1 MTTAPMRSRDEVIGQ
16 VLEAAREGSSKTNIM
31 YKSFVSFDKLEEL
44 LERLIA
50 DDLLEQEKGEI
61 TYRTTQKG
69 LDFLNRL
76 NCCDRKENQVF
87 SINRNDDDGTTGTEH
102 QPDFVRSSL
111 DPMQFDK
118 ILVIGLGQLGLPVA
132 KYVKDRGFD
141 VYGYDISTKALERAE
156 KTAGIK
162 KAVNFSGFDVY
173 IICVSTHKQ
182 EDMFSP
188 QIEGILSIVQDKISK
203 EAKDGALVAIES
215 TIPKGTS
222 KKVFELLNHRLHVA
236 HAPHRWYALE
246 EKEHG
251 VNQLRVVGGV
261 CDCCLR
267 VAMQF
272 YDGSEKS
279 SFSLLPQSSSL
290 NELESQSDIVTAP
303 MAVGGV
309 GGVGGSAEEKEDS
322 AALSLS
328 RNDGNTA
335 KKTSLGIPMHPVPD
349 IEIAE
354 LTKIIENAHR
364 YLQIAF
370 AEDLYLYCQ
379 ANNINFAELR
389 DSLNT
394 KWNVNVL
401 EPREGIGG
409 HCLPKDT
416 KMFLNSS
423 KSIKSK
429 ILESAIQIDKD
440 YKKYRQTKETDLRK
454 YAASASKTI
463 CQKC

>member
-1 MTTAPMRSRDEVIGQ
+1 MDDQKNSAIISCSYSQDSPKSVPRNGQ
-16 VLEAAREGSSKTNIM
+16 IQN
-31 YKSFVSFDKLEEL
+31 
-44 LERLIA
+44 
-50 DDLLEQEKGEI
+50 
-61 TYRTTQKG
+61 
-69 LDFLNRL
+69 
-76 NCCDRKENQVF
+76 KENQ
-87 SINRNDDDGTTGTEH
+87 S
-102 QPDFVRSSL
+102 DFDRTIS
-111 DPMQFDK
+111 FNK

-156 KTAGIK
+156 KTAGVK
-162 KAVNFSGFDVY
+162 KAINFSGFDVY

-188 QIEGILSIVQDKISK
+188 QIEGILSIVQDKIAK
-203 EAKDGALVAIES
+203 EAKNGALVSIES

-222 KKVFELLNHRLHVA
+222 KKVFEMLNHRLHVA

-267 VAMQF
+267 AAMQF
-272 YDGSEKS
+272 YDGAVISTTTTEEQTEASTPKS
-279 SFSLLPQSSSL
+279 ASIEATEIMTSGNGNGNGHST
-290 NELESQSDIVTAP
+290 NNHHTNI
-303 MAVGGV
+303 
-309 GGVGGSAEEKEDS
+309 SATK
-322 AALSLS
+322 
-328 RNDGNTA
+328 N
-335 KKTSLGIPMHPVPD
+335 TSLGIPMHPVPE

-354 LTKIIENAHR
+354 LTKIVENAHR

-379 ANNINFAELR
+379 KNNINFAELR

-423 KSIKSK
+423 RTIKSK
-429 ILESAIQIDKD
+429 IIEAAIQTDET
-440 YKKYRQTKETDLRK
+440 YRTQRRTKEITQQEC
-454 YAASASKTI
+454 AASSNYLTKTM
-463 CQKC
+463 CQNVRF

>member
-1 MTTAPMRSRDEVIGQ
+1 
-16 VLEAAREGSSKTNIM
+16 
-31 YKSFVSFDKLEEL
+31 
-44 LERLIA
+44 
-50 DDLLEQEKGEI
+50 
-61 TYRTTQKG
+61 
-69 LDFLNRL
+69 
-76 NCCDRKENQVF
+76 
-87 SINRNDDDGTTGTEH
+87 
-102 QPDFVRSSL
+102 
-111 DPMQFDK
+111 
-118 ILVIGLGQLGLPVA
+118 
-132 KYVKDRGFD
+132 

-156 KTAGIK
+156 KIAGIK
-162 KAVNFSGFDVY
+162 KAINFSGFDVY

-188 QIEGILSIVQDKISK
+188 QIEGLLSIVQDKISK
-203 EAKDGALVAIES
+203 EAKNGALVAIES

-222 KKVFELLNHRLHVA
+222 RKVFEMLNHRLHVA

-267 VAMQF
+267 AAMQF
-272 YDGSEKS
+272 YDGNVEDKIISPISKSTSTTTTPEPTDIKTTKEERFRITMAAPTLTSTSIRDSGNHDANDSERIVNNDS
-279 SFSLLPQSSSL
+279 DDLQSSKLTPIANNKSAVP
-290 NELESQSDIVTAP
+290 STIRSTVGSSSDNKDNNNNNST
-303 MAVGGV
+303 
-309 GGVGGSAEEKEDS
+309 
-322 AALSLS
+322 
-328 RNDGNTA
+328 
-335 KKTSLGIPMHPVPD
+335 KKTSLGITMHPVSD

-394 KWNVNVL
+394 KWNVNIL

-416 KMFLNSS
+416 TMFLNSS
-423 KSIKSK
+423 KSIKSR
-429 ILESAIQIDKD
+429 IIEAAIQVDAEYRRYRAINKSYQLTTEAFATKYLDLQETACQSTEQVPSPEKSLPYLVWATPHPGNCID
-440 YKKYRQTKETDLRK
+440 
-454 YAASASKTI
+454 I
-463 CQKC
+463 

>member
-1 MTTAPMRSRDEVIGQ
+1 MRPLQTTDHDQNQTRHKEGYDEKVQ
-16 VLEAAREGSSKTNIM
+16 NYAWM
-31 YKSFVSFDKLEEL
+31 SF
-44 LERLIA
+44 
-50 DDLLEQEKGEI
+50 
-61 TYRTTQKG
+61 
-69 LDFLNRL
+69 N
-76 NCCDRKENQVF
+76 
-87 SINRNDDDGTTGTEH
+87 
-102 QPDFVRSSL
+102 
-111 DPMQFDK
+111 K

-156 KTAGIK
+156 KTAGVK
-162 KAVNFSGFDVY
+162 KAINFSGFDVY
-173 IICVSTHKQ
+173 IICVSTHRQ

-188 QIEGILSIVQDKISK
+188 QIEGILSIVQDKIAK
-203 EAKDGALVAIES
+203 EAKNGALVSIES

-222 KKVFELLNHRLHVA
+222 KKVFEMLNHRLHVA

-267 VAMQF
+267 AAMQF
-272 YDGSEKS
+272 YDGAVISTIEEQREATWRTTTRENALKMS
-279 SFSLLPQSSSL
+279 VTAANVKDNGNGRTNNPNHNISTSTELGSSSL
-290 NELESQSDIVTAP
+290 KIRGNPAPSTTSESKIYS
-303 MAVGGV
+303 
-309 GGVGGSAEEKEDS
+309 
-322 AALSLS
+322 S
-328 RNDGNTA
+328 RSRVNSTKN
-335 KKTSLGIPMHPVPD
+335 TSLGIPMHPVPE

-379 ANNINFAELR
+379 KNNINFAELR

-423 KSIKSK
+423 RSIKSK
-429 ILESAIQIDKD
+429 IIEAAIQADLE
-440 YKKYRQTKETDLRK
+440 YRRYRENRAGITPYVDQ
-454 YAASASKTI
+454 ASS
-463 CQKC
+463 

>member
-1 MTTAPMRSRDEVIGQ
+1 MDDQKNSVIISCSYSQDSPTSVPPNGQ
-16 VLEAAREGSSKTNIM
+16 NQNRVSQSDSDSTI
-31 YKSFVSFDKLEEL
+31 SF
-44 LERLIA
+44 
-50 DDLLEQEKGEI
+50 
-61 TYRTTQKG
+61 
-69 LDFLNRL
+69 N
-76 NCCDRKENQVF
+76 
-87 SINRNDDDGTTGTEH
+87 
-102 QPDFVRSSL
+102 
-111 DPMQFDK
+111 K

-162 KAVNFSGFDVY
+162 KAINFSGFDVY
-173 IICVSTHKQ
+173 IICVSTHRQ

-188 QIEGILSIVQDKISK
+188 QIEGILSIVQDKIAK
-203 EAKDGALVAIES
+203 EAKNGALVSIES

-222 KKVFELLNHRLHVA
+222 KKVFEMLNHRLHVA

-267 VAMQF
+267 AAMQF
-272 YDGSEKS
+272 YDGAVISTIEEQREASTPKS
-279 SFSLLPQSSSL
+279 ASIETTEITTSGNGNGHSL
-290 NELESQSDIVTAP
+290 NNLTNIPSI
-303 MAVGGV
+303 
-309 GGVGGSAEEKEDS
+309 K
-322 AALSLS
+322 
-328 RNDGNTA
+328 N
-335 KKTSLGIPMHPVPD
+335 TSLGIPMHPVPE

-423 KSIKSK
+423 RSGRSK
-429 ILESAIQIDKD
+429 ILEAAVEVDSEYRRLQTTSGLYQLTGEPLVTQCGVRTEKRKRSAEQTVSVGESIEKLVSAQVRPGTHLDK
-440 YKKYRQTKETDLRK
+440 R
-454 YAASASKTI
+454 A
-463 CQKC
+463 